1 MHLLKRLFTPVA
13 ALLALGTAQ
22 SAAAKAPT
30 PAKPALWAVA
40 DADTTIYLFGT
51 IHLLPPEYQ
60 WRTRK
65 LDDAVAAS
73 QQLMVETIVDESNPH
88 QMLAAL
94 AGLAFSKDLPPIS
107 ERVPPEKRAALDAA
121 IKKSGLPRAH
131 FDQMETWAAAF
142 MLLGNQFRDL
152 GLKAGAGVENV
163 LRSAFARQGKGV
175 GELESNHE
183 QLSFF
188 DALPESAQRALLEG
202 SISEPKDMSKDFDRM
217 VRAWS
222 SGDVD
227 AVAAVFN
234 RELSAVPELREMLL
248 KRRNANWSRWVE
260 RRMTTP
266 GSLMIAVGA
275 GHLAGDDSLIE
286 MLQRGGYKVRRVQ

>member
-1 MHLLKRLFTPVA
+1 
-13 ALLALGTAQ
+13 
-22 SAAAKAPT
+22 
-30 PAKPALWAVA
+30 
-40 DADTTIYLFGT
+40 
-51 IHLLPPEYQ
+51 
-60 WRTRK
+60 
-65 LDDAVAAS
+65 
-73 QQLMVETIVDESNPH
+73 
-88 QMLAAL
+88 
-94 AGLAFSKDLPPIS
+94 
-107 ERVPPEKRAALDAA
+107 
-121 IKKSGLPRAH
+121 
-131 FDQMETWAAAF
+131 
-142 MLLGNQFRDL
+142 
-152 GLKAGAGVENV
+152 
-163 LRSAFARQGKGV
+163 V